1 MFDPKSENFVH
12 TRVWSTFF
20 ISDQKSK
27 LTNFSINIIIL
38 VVYPVSTDKMSS
50 VVRSVSF
57 GTIKSSEIVWP
68 QIWKF
73 VHTRVWSTF
82 FISDQKSKLTNFSIN
97 LIILVVYPVS
107 TDKMSSVVRSV
118 SFGTIKSSEIVWPQ
132 IWKFCPYPGMVD
144 FFHFGPK
151 IQTHKFLYKSNNF
164 GCLPSLNW

>member
-1 MFDPKSENFVH
+1 MGMVD
-12 TRVWSTFF
+12 FF
-20 ISDQKSK
+20 HFDQKSK
-27 LTNFSINIIIL
+27 LTKFSINLIIL

-50 VVRSVSF
+50 VVHSVSF

-82 FISDQKSKLTNFSIN
+82 FILDQKSKLTHFSIN

-107 TDKMSSVVRSV
+107 TDEMSSVVRSV
-118 SFGTIKSSEIVWPQ
+118 SLGTIKSSEIVCSQ

-151 IQTHKFLYKSNNF
+151 IQTHNFLYKSNNF
-164 GCLPSLNW
+164 GCLPSLNWSKCLQ

>member
-1 MFDPKSENFVH
+1 MFDPKSEN
-12 TRVWSTFF
+12 
-20 ISDQKSK
+20 
-27 LTNFSINIIIL
+27 
-38 VVYPVSTDKMSS
+38 
-50 VVRSVSF
+50 
-57 GTIKSSEIVWP
+57 
-68 QIWKF
+68 F

-164 GCLPSLNW
+164 GCLPSLNWWNVFSSPFCIIWNHKIIGNCLTPNLKILSIPGYGRLFSFRTKNPNSQISL